1 MYMQSLIRNVAI
13 AAATVALLAGCA
25 SSSKVMLGQARA
37 PIDPAQVQVYSNAPV
52 GSVEIAQLESTS
64 AAGFGTQGQTDAA
77 VQRLK
82 REAAKLGAN
91 GVVIV
96 GVGSERSGGGLS
108 VGGGSYGGRV
118 GGGLGIGIPTTQK
131 RAAGMAI
138 WVPAGQAM
146 PLARRLAS
154 KPLDLKSG
162 AFDQQDSSTGRG
174 WPFC

>member
-1 MYMQSLIRNVAI
+1 MRKQSLIRNVAI
-13 AAATVALLAGCA
+13 AAATAALLAGCA

-108 VGGGSYGGRV
+108 VGGGSY
-118 GGGLGIGIPTTQK
+118 
-131 RAAGMAI
+131 
-138 WVPAGQAM
+138 
-146 PLARRLAS
+146 
-154 KPLDLKSG
+154 
-162 AFDQQDSSTGRG
+162 
-174 WPFC
+174 